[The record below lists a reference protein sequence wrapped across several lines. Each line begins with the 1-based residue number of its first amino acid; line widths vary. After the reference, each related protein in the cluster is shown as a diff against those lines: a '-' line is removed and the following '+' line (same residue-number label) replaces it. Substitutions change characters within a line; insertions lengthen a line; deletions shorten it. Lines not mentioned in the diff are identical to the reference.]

1 MVAGEPGCPPV
12 VHVIAKDGM
21 DGLVQLLI
29 GNPLLLLFV
38 VSGLGYPFGRISVGG
53 ISLGVS
59 AVLFVG
65 LAIGALH
72 PDLKLPEAI
81 YQLGLVL
88 LVYTVGLS
96 SGRQFFASFRRKG
109 LRDNLFVAAML
120 VFATAMT
127 AGLGLVLQLRP
138 ALIAGIFSGSLTST
152 AALAGILE
160 HVQGLSPGTGS
171 EGFLVDPVVGFS
183 ITYPMGVVGMILAI
197 ALMQRIWKPDYGK
210 EATALR
216 SLGATDQ
223 HLQNRTLVVTHPEA
237 TEATIQELVGR
248 YKWGVVFGRLQHDGK
263 LGIAGGSTRLAL
275 GDRVG
280 VIGSIED
287 VAEVA
292 AFVGHPTYE
301 HLEADRSS
309 FDFRRVFVSNPKI
322 AGHRLRDLHLPQQFG
337 AFVTRIRRG
346 DIEMLAHG
354 DTVLELGDRVR
365 VLARHDDLP
374 AVSELFG
381 DSYRSLSEI
390 DILTFSLG
398 LALGLLLG
406 MVPIPLPGV
415 MIKLGFAGG
424 PLIVA
429 LLLGALE
436 RTGPLVWNIP
446 YSANLTLRQ
455 LGLVLFLAG
464 IGTRSGY
471 AFVSMLQ
478 AGGGAA
484 IFATGVVVTAVTAI
498 TALWLGHRLL
508 KIPMSLLIGMVAG
521 LQTQPAVL
529 GFALEQTRNELPN
542 LGYAAVYP
550 VALITKIILAQL
562 LLVLLL

>member
-1 MVAGEPGCPPV
+1 
-12 VHVIAKDGM
+12 M
-21 DGLVQLLI
+21 DGLIQLLI

-38 VSGLGYPFGRISVGG
+38 VSGLGYPLGRISIGG
-53 ISLGVS
+53 ISLGVA

-81 YQLGLVL
+81 YQLGLVV

-120 VFATAMT
+120 VFAAAMT
-127 AGLGLVLQLRP
+127 AGVGLALQLRP
-138 ALIAGIFSGSLTST
+138 ALIAGIFTGSLTNA
-152 AALAGILE
+152 AALAGLLE
-160 HVQGLSPGTGS
+160 YVKGLPPGTGL
-171 EGFLVDPVVGFS
+171 EELGADPVVGFS
-183 ITYPMGVVGMILAI
+183 ITYPVGVVGMILAI
-197 ALMQRIWKPDYGK
+197 ATMQRIWKPDYGK
-210 EATALR
+210 EANALR
-216 SLGATDQ
+216 SLGATDP
-223 HLQNRTLVVTHPEA
+223 HLHNRTLVVTHPEA

-248 YKWGVVFGRLQHDGK
+248 YKWDVVFGRLQHDGK
-263 LGIAGGSTRLAL
+263 MGIAGGNTRLSL

-287 VAEVA
+287 VAEVT
-292 AFVGHPTYE
+292 AFVGHPTDE
-301 HLEADRSS
+301 HLELDRSS

-322 AGHRLRDLHLPQQFG
+322 AGHRLRDLHLPQQLG

-365 VLARHDDLP
+365 VIARHEDLP
-374 AVSELFG
+374 VVSKFFG

-390 DILTFSLG
+390 DILTFNLG

-406 MVPIPLPGV
+406 MVPIPLPGMV
-415 MIKLGFAGG
+415 IKLGFAGG
-424 PLIVA
+424 PLLVA
-429 LLLGALE
+429 LLLGAVE
-436 RTGPLVWNIP
+436 RTGPLVWNMP

-464 IGTRSGY
+464 IGTHSGY
-471 AFVSMLQ
+471 AFVSMLH
-478 AGGGAA
+478 AGGGVA
-484 IFATGVVVTAVTAI
+484 IFAAGVVVTAGTAI
-498 TALWLGHRLL
+498 TALWIGHRLL
-508 KIPMSLLIGMVAG
+508 KIPMSLLIGMMAG

-542 LGYAAVYP
+542 LGYAAVFP
-550 VALITKIILAQL
+550 VALITKIILGQL
-562 LLVLLL
+562 LLVLLF

>member
-1 MVAGEPGCPPV
+1 M
-12 VHVIAKDGM
+12 
-21 DGLVQLLI
+21 
-29 GNPLLLLFV
+29 
-38 VSGLGYPFGRISVGG
+38 
-53 ISLGVS
+53 
-59 AVLFVG
+59 
-65 LAIGALH
+65 
-72 PDLKLPEAI
+72 
-81 YQLGLVL
+81 
-88 LVYTVGLS
+88 
-96 SGRQFFASFRRKG
+96 
-109 LRDNLFVAAML
+109 RDNLFVAALL
-120 VFATAMT
+120 VLAAVITV
-127 AGLGLVLQLRP
+127 GLGLAMRLRP
-138 ALIAGIFSGSLTST
+138 ALIAGIFTGSLTNA

-160 HVQGLSPGTGS
+160 YVTGMPPGTQL
-171 EGFLVDPVVGFS
+171 ETFLADPVVGFS
-183 ITYPMGVVGMILAI
+183 ITYPVGVVGTILAI
-197 ALMQRIWKPDYGK
+197 LLMQKIWKPDYAK

-248 YKWGVVFGRLQHDGK
+248 YKWSVVFGRLQHDGK
-263 LGIAGGSTRLAL
+263 LGIAGGNTRLAL

-287 VAEVA
+287 VAEVT
-292 AFVGHPTYE
+292 AFVGHPTDE
-301 HLEADRSS
+301 HLELDRTS
-309 FDFRRVFVSNPKI
+309 FDFRRVFVSNPKL
-322 AGHRLRDLHLPQQFG
+322 AGQRLRDLHLPQRFG

-365 VLARHDDLP
+365 VVARHEDLP
-374 AVSELFG
+374 AVSQFFG
-381 DSYRSLSEI
+381 DSYRALSEI
-390 DILTFSLG
+390 DILTFNLG

-415 MIKLGFAGG
+415 TIKLGIAGG

-484 IFATGVVVTAVTAI
+484 IFAAGVVVTATTAI
-498 TALWLGHRLL
+498 VALWIGHRLL

-529 GFALEQTRNELPN
+529 GFALEQTGNELPN

-550 VALITKIILAQL
+550 VALIGKIILAQL
-562 LLVLLL
+562 LLLLLI